1 MSDNIYEILNSSSFD
16 EDDYENID
24 AALTDIEIKN
34 IKNNFRKKIKT
45 NNKKKYAYI
54 AASLAL
60 IITIGTFSVKPAFA
74 DPFIES
80 IPLIDS
86 LYEKL
91 GYYNEFKDFSSYIG
105 LSQEKDGYKFTID
118 KLMADDE
125 NVMVALR
132 IFKPG
137 LNKNKDKNDKK
148 VNNFNVSPLVSN
160 GSFIFMGSDND
171 STILNDDTTLIV
183 TKLEVAPAK
192 KVPKRLDMNL
202 IIRNQEIPNL
212 YVKFLVPVSRES
224 TIRSTITKNSPG
236 KIKLGNIDTVKIDR
250 LKISPLN
257 TSIKFSLA
265 KGDKDPMDFEFYLF
279 DDKGR
284 IYNNFGARS
293 DDSGYYITDFTKV
306 EKDAKKLYIY
316 TSLTNRSD
324 AIRDDK
330 QVISIP
336 EDFQKAR
343 DLATLRSFHVD
354 NIGTIKINKIEKN
367 SDNIKFH
374 FNLDDPKNLLKA
386 YYPINLAEKHGDNLE
401 MYIHHD
407 YIKFYKDPNSKE
419 KDSYILEYDN
429 IDNSKTY
436 GYNVTFPFYKTL
448 SQGAPLEID
457 LK

>member
-1 MSDNIYEILNSSSFD
+1 MSDNIYEILNSSFFD
-16 EDDYENID
+16 EEDYENID
-24 AALTDIEIKN
+24 ATLTDIEIKN
-34 IKNNFRKKIKT
+34 IKNKFRKKLKA

-54 AASLAL
+54 AASMAL

-91 GYYNEFKDFSSYIG
+91 GYYKEFKDFSSYIG

-137 LNKNKDKNDKK
+137 LNKDKNDKK
-148 VNNFNVSPLVSN
+148 ANDFDISPLVSN
-160 GSFIFMGSDND
+160 GNLIFMSADNS
-171 STILNDDTTLIV
+171 STILDDDTILIV
-183 TKLEVAPAK
+183 SKLEVAPAK

-202 IIRNQEIPNL
+202 VIRNHDIPNL
-212 YVKFLVPVSRES
+212 YVKFLVPVSRENTLES
-224 TIRSTITKNSPG
+224 TISKNNPG
-236 KIKLGNIDTVKIDR
+236 KIKLGNIDTVKINR
-250 LKISPLN
+250 LKTSPLN
-257 TSIKFSLA
+257 TSIKFSLE
-265 KGDKDPMDFEFYLF
+265 KGDKDPIDFEFYLF

-284 IYNNFGARS
+284 IYNTITSRS

-306 EKDAKKLYIY
+306 EKDAKKLYISA
-316 TSLTNRSD
+316 SLTNRSEV
-324 AIRDDK
+324 IKDDK
-330 QVISIP
+330 RVISTP
-336 EDFQKAR
+336 EEFHKAH
-343 DLATLRSFHVD
+343 DLYTLRSFHVD

-367 SDNIKFH
+367 SDNIKFY
-374 FNLDDPKNLLKA
+374 FNLDDPNNLLKA
-386 YYPINLAEKHGDNLE
+386 YYPINLAEKHGDELE
-401 MYIHHD
+401 MYIHQD
-407 YIKFYKDPNSKE
+407 YTKFYKDTNSKE

-429 IDNSKTY
+429 IDNTKTY
-436 GYNVTFPFYKTL
+436 GYNVSFPFYKTL
-448 SQGAPLEID
+448 SQGAPLEIN